1 MRRIA
6 VLDAPSN
13 LGLRPPTATSVP
25 GCAKAPG
32 ALRDHGLLRRL
43 NARDAGCLTPPRY
56 DPGDWRPG
64 DGVCHAA
71 EIGLYSR
78 RLADRIGAILD
89 LGEFPVILGGDCSI
103 LLGSA
108 LAMHRL
114 GEAVG
119 GRIGL
124 VFVDG
129 HSDFRHPGNASYV
142 GAAAGEDLALV
153 TGRGQPNL
161 AAIEGRRPYYRDIDV
176 IVLGIRPQDEYR
188 LDLQAAGIVTR
199 PVPTLRVEGAARS
212 AQWARD
218 QLVDCAGYW
227 VHIDVDV
234 LDPAVMP
241 AVDAPEPGGIAFPEL
256 ELLLA
261 GLVESPHCLGVEITV
276 FDPDYDPDGRHAEE
290 ITSAIV
296 AGLQSAHTVEL
307 RPDLIAARRDLNGP
321 GLLAP
326 AAVLPPAAA
335 DTAAEAQQIDADPA
349 AALGE
354 DAASGHATGLKEG
367 AEQAPVMGLGE
378 DTGPEHAVG
387 PEHAAGLGEA
397 VEQGPVADREH
408 AGPEAAEPQET
419 ASRVAEPEAAE
430 LEAAEVETA
439 EPETAEFEATGPE
452 SVDPRAADPQAAEPE
467 PEPEPVDIEPAGALV
482 DIDGGGGNEAVAVP
496 GDTGPARTDL
506 EVVAA
511 AADPD
516 YDEVLLRAA
525 TRPLGSAP
533 LLDSKPLPATMP
545 GMLRPRAA
553 DEITLPTQRPAFEVG
568 PEQPADL
575 T

>member
-64 DGVCHAA
+64 DGVCHAQ
-71 EIGLYSR
+71 EISAYSR

-89 LGEFPVILGGDCSI
+89 QGEFPVVLGGDCSI
-103 LLGSA
+103 VLGSA

-153 TGRGQPNL
+153 TGRGQTDL

-176 IVLGIRPQDEYR
+176 VVMGIRAQDEYR

-199 PVPTLRVEGAARS
+199 PVPALRAEGAARS

-227 VHIDVDV
+227 VHVDVDV

-256 ELLLA
+256 ELLLS

-276 FDPDYDPDGRHAEE
+276 FDPDYDPDGAYAEE
-290 ITSAIV
+290 ITATIV
-296 AGLQSAHTVEL
+296 AGLKAAHAVDA
-307 RPDLIAARRDLNGP
+307 RPDLVEARRDLAGP
-321 GLLAP
+321 GRLAP
-326 AAVLPPAAA
+326 AAAATRTGA
-335 DTAAEAQQIDADPA
+335 AAEAVLAAPDP
-349 AALGE
+349 
-354 DAASGHATGLKEG
+354 
-367 AEQAPVMGLGE
+367 
-378 DTGPEHAVG
+378 
-387 PEHAAGLGEA
+387 
-397 VEQGPVADREH
+397 PVAV
-408 AGPEAAEPQET
+408 AEAAEDEPDAGDADLDGGAGVRVDPGTDLEAT
-419 ASRVAEPEAAE
+419 EDADDVVAEVVADDVVDVDSF
-430 LEAAEVETA
+430 VE
-439 EPETAEFEATGPE
+439 P
-452 SVDPRAADPQAAEPE
+452 AADDQEPD
-467 PEPEPVDIEPAGALV
+467 PEPV
-482 DIDGGGGNEAVAVP
+482 
-496 GDTGPARTDL
+496 
-506 EVVAA
+506 
-511 AADPD
+511 AADDPGVT
-516 YDEVLLRAA
+516 DEVGLDPDPERDGSVVRAA

-545 GMLRPRAA
+545 GMLRPRTVE
-553 DEITLPTQRPAFEVG
+553 DFTLPTQRPAFEVAPG
-568 PEQPADL
+568 QPADL
-575 T
+575 A